1 MTIRSVL
8 WCQLDPLESHCGTTN
23 DNHLNIVPSRFWLNL
38 EFGKNLLNTFTPTLL
53 ELVT

>member
-38 EFGKNLLNTFTPTLL
+38 EFGNTYFISVRKN
-53 ELVT
+53 